1 MKIDSTHNRAFTLLE
16 VALAMGIFFMAI
28 FAILSLVTQN
38 LQAVRAI
45 QPYSVD
51 ASSLAAELMLTNKVE
66 EGFESGDFGDL
77 YPGYTWNREI
87 YLVATNGLYQVD
99 FTIFRS
105 RGVPGE
111 ESRMSILL
119 YRPESGTKVGSG
131 GAAEA
136 FRSRTR
142 AR

>member
-1 MKIDSTHNRAFTLLE
+1 MRIAISQNKAFTLLE

-66 EGFESGDFGDL
+66 EGIESGDFGDL
-77 YPGYTWNREI
+77 HPGYTWEREI
-87 YLVATNGLYQVD
+87 YLVSTNGLYQVD
-99 FTIFRS
+99 FKIFRS

-111 ESRMSILL
+111 ENRMSILL
-119 YRPESGTKVGSG
+119 YRPESGAKPGSG
-131 GAAEA
+131 GAAES
-136 FRSRTR
+136 FRSR
-142 AR
+142 ARVR